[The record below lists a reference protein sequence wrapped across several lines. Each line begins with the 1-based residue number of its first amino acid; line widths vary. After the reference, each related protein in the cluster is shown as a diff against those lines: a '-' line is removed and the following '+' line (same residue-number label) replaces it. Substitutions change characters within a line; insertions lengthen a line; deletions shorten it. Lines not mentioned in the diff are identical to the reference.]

1 MSEPIDYVL
10 LHGGVQGGWV
20 WDETIAALRRQS
32 TGDVGRTLA
41 LDIPGCGAK
50 RGRTTDALGLDVI
63 AAELIADIQAAG
75 VRDAVLVGHSQAG
88 TVLPRLLELRPAL
101 FRQAVY
107 VSCIAPLAGQ
117 TVGNY
122 RAELPGGAS
131 QAISPAPQ
139 PPPASLRELVRPLFC
154 SDMSPDQAE
163 AFLEKLGED
172 AWPPRSY
179 VASDWRYDHLD
190 ATPAAYFVCM
200 RDAVVPPT
208 WQEIFAQR
216 LKVSSLMRFDAGHQ
230 VMNTR
235 PNALAEALRRYA
247 LQAP

>member
-1 MSEPIDYVL
+1 MSEPIDYAL

-20 WDETIAALRRQS
+20 WDETVAALRRQS

-50 RGRTTDALGLDVI
+50 RGRATDALGLDEI
-63 AAELIADIQAAG
+63 AAELIADIEAAG
-75 VRDAVLVGHSQAG
+75 ARDAVLVGHSQAG
-88 TVLPRLLELRPAL
+88 TVLPRLLELRPGL

-122 RAELPGGAS
+122 RSGLPGGDSQPTS
-131 QAISPAPQ
+131 QAP
-139 PPPASLRELVRPLFC
+139 PPPAASLHDLVRPMFC
-154 SDMSPDQAE
+154 NDMSPEQAE
-163 AFLEKLGED
+163 AFLAKLGED
-172 AWPPRSY
+172 AWPRSSY

-190 ATPAAYFVCM
+190 ATPAAYFVCL
-200 RDAVVPPT
+200 RDAVVPAT

-216 LKVSSLMRFDAGHQ
+216 LKVSSLVRFDAGHQ
-230 VMNTR
+230 LMNTR
-235 PNALAEALRRYA
+235 PNTLAEALRRYA